1 MDWKDWISE
10 IYQYKKPTNDTTKK
24 YLDFEKWS
32 RELRE
37 NRTINI
43 ETVEDSLKKIV
54 NEDFDGEE
62 QNGDGYVCFQ
72 KTLNEFKE
80 YLIQKNSEEYSNVI
94 ESIDSINDLINHQV
108 MSIFS
113 EIPDYDNGTV
123 THSYE
128 EQLKTMHGIIGGL
141 KIEIRDLERKIQTST
156 SSVIITNIEILGIFI
171 AVVFVL
177 FGIFN
182 LTVEAFSF
190 VNISISRMLFIIS
203 CLTFIM
209 FNSVFLLL
217 YAISRFIDKSIA
229 MNCSSKSG
237 GNLCASLAIPARRI
251 GFSSASGNFSV
262 TGVILT
268 IGLPLKVK

>member
-1 MDWKDWISE
+1 
-10 IYQYKKPTNDTTKK
+10 
-24 YLDFEKWS
+24 
-32 RELRE
+32 
-37 NRTINI
+37 
-43 ETVEDSLKKIV
+43 
-54 NEDFDGEE
+54 
-62 QNGDGYVCFQ
+62 
-72 KTLNEFKE
+72 
-80 YLIQKNSEEYSNVI
+80 
-94 ESIDSINDLINHQV
+94 

-229 MNCSSKSG
+229 MNCSRVNSADVPCQKCKKRKRWKWMCKLK
-237 GNLCASLAIPARRI
+237 NKFTYVLIVNAACFFALIASAIIHYFRI
-251 GFSSASGNFSV
+251 
-262 TGVILT
+262 
-268 IGLPLKVK
+268 